1 MMFTLQDVQNEFKQ
15 VEKIFRKEVPEYK
28 TSVVGDKDGYK
39 ELLKAYMDIDYTAFE
54 VLYDEAENEYEEK
67 PQDFHFDNDNSRI
80 NWNSIMEQL
89 QELK

>member
-15 VEKIFRKEVPEYK
+15 VEKLFRKEVPEYK
-28 TSVVGDKDGYK
+28 TSVLGDKGGYK